1 MNFLKIISIFIVAVQ
16 DIFLI
21 EAMVAEQ
28 VPEPECDLISS
39 WKRFNLPWFI
49 YWRQYHDRA
58 F

>member
-1 MNFLKIISIFIVAVQ
+1 MNFLKIISFFIVAVQ

-39 WKRFNLPWFI
+39 
-49 YWRQYHDRA
+49 
-58 F
+58 